1 MLVCSLDWF
10 KSFSLCITNTSIAL
24 SQAKEAVNAQVND
37 AGVFCQAFSD
47 NAGTEKL
54 GPVFTSTTGPASFT
68 NSSSGDVG
76 SSADQAVPVGAYCC
90 VTSANGFDACSGTG
104 NSGTGNSGTGGSTST
119 KTVRVE
125 VFGADELAEQT
136 EVPVDN
142 SVFRFAGR
150 FDSAQIIDVE
160 GSKNP
165 TCTAFSDVR
174 GTKAIGKPFSTG
186 LVTLGNEVTVQSLRC
201 SA

>member
-1 MLVCSLDWF
+1 M
-10 KSFSLCITNTSIAL
+10 
-24 SQAKEAVNAQVND
+24 ND

-90 VTSANGFDACSGTG
+90 VTSANGFGACSGTG
-104 NSGTGNSGTGGSTST
+104 SSGTGGSTST
-119 KTVRVE
+119 QTVRVE

-165 TCTAFSDVR
+165 TCTAFSDVH

-186 LVTLGNEVTVQSLRC
+186 LVTLGNEVIVQSLRC

>member
-1 MLVCSLDWF
+1 M
-10 KSFSLCITNTSIAL
+10 
-24 SQAKEAVNAQVND
+24 NAEVND
-37 AGVFCQAFSD
+37 SGVFCQAFSD
-47 NAGTEKL
+47 NAGTQKL
-54 GPVFTSTTGPASFT
+54 GSVFTSTTGPASFT

-90 VTSANGFDACSGTG
+90 VTSADGFGACSGTG
-104 NSGTGNSGTGGSTST
+104 ASNSGSGASTST
-119 KTVRVE
+119 QTVRVE

-136 EVPVDN
+136 EVPFDN

-160 GSKNP
+160 GTKNP
-165 TCTAFSDVR
+165 KCTAFSDIQ
-174 GTKAIGKPFSTG
+174 GTKAVGKPFSTG
-186 LVTLGNEVTVQSLRC
+186 LVTLGNEVIVQSLRC